1 LIAIESDLEALGS
14 TFQHTIDSDA
24 LLREFL
30 ARHPNVFTVT
40 VIDLSGDILI
50 QRQRMGAI
58 SATTITEQPWL
69 DFDEPYW
76 GEVSPRDDGFPFVD
90 VAVPIWD
97 KIPGELGYSRNRTLL
112 AEVDLTS
119 FWDVVRGVR
128 IGNGGY
134 AYVIDQNGQLLAHRD
149 ISLVRGGAT
158 TQDTLGQSADDLVA
172 NSSNLLTSVHQ
183 GVNGE
188 RVISSAQVLMTI
200 PLVVVTEWAIPDI
213 LRQLVVLG
221 IIILLLGATVVWVVA
236 SLIGFTRKRITT
248 PLSTLRGSVEAF
260 QQGDMKQRIV
270 QQNPRGDEIDL
281 LIGTFNEMA
290 DSITDRTRDLIIA
303 NKQAEEASRLKTEF
317 LSMVSHE
324 LRTPLNAIMGYSG
337 LLLEGLS
344 GKIDEKAHQMVN
356 RIDLNSQRLL
366 SLINDLL
373 DLSGIETGS
382 ITISNL
388 TFDPHKLADQW
399 DKQYRVLAENAG
411 LAFDIQVDPQLPQTL
426 YGDPNRITQVVAN
439 LISNACK
446 FTEEG
451 SVTLKVDYDVI
462 EWRLTVTDTGI
473 GIQDDALQFIF
484 ERFRQVDGSAT
495 RLYGGTGLGL
505 TIVEQLVHL
514 MGGRVTVESEYG
526 EGSSFTVS
534 LPAVTRPQDI
544 GRLYPPAKAR

>member
-1 LIAIESDLEALGS
+1 
-14 TFQHTIDSDA
+14 
-24 LLREFL
+24 
-30 ARHPNVFTVT
+30 
-40 VIDLSGDILI
+40 
-50 QRQRMGAI
+50 
-58 SATTITEQPWL
+58 
-69 DFDEPYW
+69 
-76 GEVSPRDDGFPFVD
+76 
-90 VAVPIWD
+90 
-97 KIPGELGYSRNRTLL
+97 
-112 AEVDLTS
+112 
-119 FWDVVRGVR
+119 
-128 IGNGGY
+128 
-134 AYVIDQNGQLLAHRD
+134 
-149 ISLVRGGAT
+149 
-158 TQDTLGQSADDLVA
+158 
-172 NSSNLLTSVHQ
+172 
-183 GVNGE
+183 
-188 RVISSAQVLMTI
+188 
-200 PLVVVTEWAIPDI
+200 
-213 LRQLVVLG
+213 
-221 IIILLLGATVVWVVA
+221 VVA